1 MTDYY
6 IAFGSN
12 LGDGVQRAQWVIQQ
26 LKSRLSLTRIK
37 LSKLYLTTPVEC
49 ASGTP
54 RYING
59 VIALSCNE
67 NPETLLLLC
76 QALEKEAGR
85 VVSQIKNAD
94 RPLDLDL
101 LCSSPIQVINQS
113 QLILPHPRLHLR
125 AFVLLPLSELAG
137 ELILDIGG
145 KALLISDWYKWQQQQ
160 QELGLLPKE
169 KLEVIQFSEN
179 SIS

>member
-26 LKSRLSLTRIK
+26 FKSRLSLTRIK
-37 LSKLYLTTPVEC
+37 RSRLYHTTPVEC
-49 ASGTP
+49 PKDAP
-54 RYING
+54 RYVNG
-59 VIALSCNE
+59 VIAISCHE
-67 NPETLLLLC
+67 NPEILLSLC
-76 QALEKEAGR
+76 QTLEKEAGR
-85 VVSQIKNAD
+85 VVSQNKNAD

-101 LCSSPIQVINQS
+101 LCSSPTQTIHHS

-125 AFVLLPLSELAG
+125 AFVLLPLSELAS
-137 ELILDIGG
+137 ELILEVAG
-145 KALLISDWYKWQQQQ
+145 KAQSISDWYQWQQQQ

-169 KLEVIQFSEN
+169 QLEVI
-179 SIS
+179 